1 MTVNLFVIQ
10 DLENCLKSDMGFLDL
25 ATNLIFPPKCANC
38 GELISMDIRKK
49 HVDPLCPT
57 CRMHYENEKQIEC
70 NVCGLAMNF
79 CRCMP
84 KSMSRAQCT
93 ALLKL
98 VSYRPQGDDMKIRD
112 FIYSVKDDNNKVA
125 FDFFAEQFRELLI
138 LEMRGASLLPS
149 DCVITYLPRSH
160 KNKANSGFDQGYE
173 LARTLSRKTGIELVR
188 CFDRKMGS
196 VEQKNLNTYE
206 RRLNMKSAYK
216 THDVEDKIKD
226 KTVILVDDIVTTGS
240 SMASGTRLL
249 FSMGAFSVIGV
260 CIGLTE
266 KKKN

>member
-1 MTVNLFVIQ
+1 MTVNRFDIQ
-10 DLENCLKSDMGFLDL
+10 DLKDCLKSNMGFFDL
-25 ATNLIFPPKCANC
+25 ATNLVFPPRCANC
-38 GELISMDIRKK
+38 GELISMDICKK
-49 HVDPLCPT
+49 QIDPLCPT

-70 NVCGLAMNF
+70 NVCGLAMSF

-84 KSMSRAQCT
+84 KNMSRAQCT

-138 LEMRGASLLPS
+138 LEMRGASLLPK
-149 DCVITYLPRSH
+149 DCVITFLPRSH

-173 LARTLSRKTGIELVR
+173 LAKALSRKTGIELVR
-188 CFDRKMGS
+188 CFDRKFS
-196 VEQKNLNTYE
+196 AVEQKNLNTYE

-216 THDVEDKIKD
+216 TRDVEDKIKD
-226 KTVILVDDIVTTGS
+226 KTVILVDDIVTTGA
-240 SMASGTRLL
+240 SMASGSRLL
-249 FSMGAFSVIGV
+249 FSMGAFAVIGI
-260 CIGLTE
+260 CIGVTE
-266 KKKN
+266 KKR